1 MKRFAASLVILA
13 MLLGLVVFAVWDLN
27 WRTQATL
34 ELLQEVEDQLSDEDR
49 ERTLKMMEELCRQW
63 EEHEDTMTHYVRH
76 DQLEDVSKQLE
87 RAMVLARWNDPTDL
101 AADLA
106 EARHHVEHLRTF
118 ELPGILE

>member
-1 MKRFAASLVILA
+1 MKRFVAALVILGV
-13 MLLGLVVFAVWDLN
+13 LLGLTVFAVWDLN

-34 ELLQEVEDQLSDEDR
+34 RLLEEVEDQLAEEDR
-49 ERTLKMMEELCRQW
+49 QQTLSMMEELCRQW
-63 EEHEDTMTHYVRH
+63 KDHEDTMTHYVRH

-106 EARHHVEHLRTF
+106 EARHHLEHLRLF